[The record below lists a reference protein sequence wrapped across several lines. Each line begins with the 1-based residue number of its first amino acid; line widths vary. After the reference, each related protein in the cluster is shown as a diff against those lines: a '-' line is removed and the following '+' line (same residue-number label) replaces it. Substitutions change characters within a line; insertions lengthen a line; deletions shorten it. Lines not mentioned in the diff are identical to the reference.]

1 MRSRA
6 WSCKRPG
13 PGWIGRD
20 ALESSN
26 PHEQSWGVKVRLIA
40 GSAGGRRLAVAPGG
54 VTRPTTDRV
63 REALFSAITSWLGTS
78 DRPAEA
84 TLAGIA
90 FCDLYAGSGA
100 VGLEAASRGANPVL
114 LVEADRRIAAL
125 AVRNARELGL
135 LAKVQTARV
144 EALLRRSTQQP
155 FDILFADPPYDLE
168 SSHLDD
174 LLTAILRGGWIKPHG
189 LVLIERSRRS
199 PRLTW
204 PPAFGPTWARTYG
217 ETIVE
222 FGAVDSLR
230 ATEGEL

>member
-6 WSCKRPG
+6 SSCKRPG

-20 ALESSN
+20 ALERSN
-26 PHEQSWGVKVRLIA
+26 PHKQSWGAKVRLIA
-40 GSAGGRRLAVAPGG
+40 GSAGGRRLAVVPGG

-135 LAKVQTARV
+135 PAKVQTARV

-174 LLTAILRGGWIKPHG
+174 LLTAILRGWIKPHG
-189 LVLIERSRRS
+189 LVLIERSLRS

-230 ATEGEL
+230 AN

>member
-6 WSCKRPG
+6 SRCKRPG
-13 PGWIGRD
+13 HGWTGRD
-20 ALESSN
+20 ALERSKRRW
-26 PHEQSWGVKVRLIA
+26 HSWGASVRLIA

-63 REALFSAITSWLGTS
+63 REALFSAITSWVGTS

-90 FCDLYAGSGA
+90 FCDLFAGSGA
-100 VGLEAASRGANPVL
+100 MGLEAASRGANPVV

-135 LAKVQTARV
+135 LVKVQTARV
-144 EALLRRSTQQP
+144 EALLQRSTQQS
-155 FDILFADPPYDLE
+155 FDILFADPPYDVD
-168 SSHLDD
+168 SSHLNDV
-174 LLTAILRGGWIKPHG
+174 LTAILLGGWIRPHG
-189 LVLIERSRRS
+189 LVIVERSRRS
-199 PRLTW
+199 PRLSW
-204 PPAFGPTWARTYG
+204 PAAFGRTWVRTYG
-217 ETIVE
+217 ETVVE

-230 ATEGEL
+230 TTEGEL

>member
-6 WSCKRPG
+6 SRCKRPG
-13 PGWIGRD
+13 HGWTGRNP
-20 ALESSN
+20 LGRGKRHRHSS
-26 PHEQSWGVKVRLIA
+26 GAKVRLIA

-63 REALFSAITSWLGTS
+63 REALFSAITSWAGTS

-84 TLAGIA
+84 TLTGIA

-100 VGLEAASRGANPVL
+100 MGLEAASRGANPVL

-135 LAKVQTARV
+135 PARVRTARV

-155 FDILFADPPYDLE
+155 FDILFADPPYDVD
-168 SSHLDD
+168 SSHLNK
-174 LLTAILRGGWIKPHG
+174 LLTTIPVGGWIKPRG
-189 LVLIERSRRS
+189 LVIVERSRRS
-199 PRLTW
+199 PMLTW
-204 PPAFGPTWARTYG
+204 PAVFGRTWARSYG
-217 ETIVE
+217 ETVVE
-222 FGAVDSLR
+222 FGAIDSLR
-230 ATEGEL
+230 TTEGEP

>member
-1 MRSRA
+1 M
-6 WSCKRPG
+6 
-13 PGWIGRD
+13 
-20 ALESSN
+20 
-26 PHEQSWGVKVRLIA
+26 RLIA

-63 REALFSAITSWLGTS
+63 REALFSAITSWVGTS

-90 FCDLYAGSGA
+90 FCDLFAGSGA
-100 VGLEAASRGANPVL
+100 MGLEAASRGANPVL

-135 LAKVQTARV
+135 LVKVQTARV
-144 EALLRRSTQQP
+144 EALLRRSTQQS
-155 FDILFADPPYDLE
+155 FDILFADPPYDVE

-174 LLTAILRGGWIKPHG
+174 LLTAILLGGWIKPHG
-189 LVLIERSRRS
+189 LVLVERSRRS
-199 PRLTW
+199 PRLILAS
-204 PPAFGPTWARTYG
+204 AFGRTWVRTYG
-217 ETIVE
+217 ETVVE

>member
-6 WSCKRPG
+6 SRCKQPG
-13 PGWIGRD
+13 PGWTGRE
-20 ALESSN
+20 ALERTK
-26 PHEQSWGVKVRLIA
+26 PQWRSWRAKVRLIA
-40 GSAGGRRLAVAPGG
+40 GSAGGRRLAVAPGS

-78 DRPAEA
+78 DRPAEY
-84 TLAGIA
+84 LAGIA

-100 VGLEAASRGANPVL
+100 MGLGAASRGANPVL

-135 LAKVQTARV
+135 PAKVQTSRV

-155 FDILFADPPYDLE
+155 FDILFADPPYDVD

-174 LLTAILRGGWIKPHG
+174 QLMAILLGGWIKPRG
-189 LVLIERSRRS
+189 LVLVERARRS
-199 PRLTW
+199 PNLTW
-204 PPAFGPTWARTYG
+204 PAAFGATWARTYG
-217 ETIVE
+217 ETVVE

>member
-6 WSCKRPG
+6 SRCKRPG

-20 ALESSN
+20 ALERSKRRR
-26 PHEQSWGVKVRLIA
+26 QSWGARVRLIA

-125 AVRNARELGL
+125 AVRNARQLGL
-135 LAKVQTARV
+135 PGQGPNGARRGPTPTV
-144 EALLRRSTQQP
+144 NHSSRSTSCLP
-155 FDILFADPPYDLE
+155 I
-168 SSHLDD
+168 
-174 LLTAILRGGWIKPHG
+174 
-189 LVLIERSRRS
+189 RRT
-199 PRLTW
+199 TW
-204 PPAFGPTWARTYG
+204 RVHTST
-217 ETIVE
+217 TC
-222 FGAVDSLR
+222 
-230 ATEGEL
+230 